1 MANVNVKVGY
11 TVDKTGLNE
20 LKKQLTDIR
29 VEAANAK
36 LAGKLTEDLEK
47 ASIAAGKL
55 EDALDILPKVRNILQ
70 MEDFQN

>member
-36 LAGKLTEDLEK
+36 LTGKLTEDLEK

-55 EDALDILPKVRNILQ
+55 EDALDIS
-70 MEDFQN
+70 